1 MRFVK
6 YHGCGNDFILMDNR
20 SQDFCP
26 EPGAIRFLTD
36 RHTGVGGDGV
46 ILLEES
52 FAADVKMRIFN
63 ADGTE
68 AEMCGNGAR
77 CFILFLAELGFPL
90 PADIEVSDRVL
101 SGTVAQNGASIEM
114 GIPWDIALNIDSP
127 FGLLHRINT
136 GVPHAV
142 VFVDDLDHLDIE
154 TSGRAIRHDSL
165 FSPEGTNVTF
175 VQKVSR
181 GRLAFSTYERGVE
194 GETLACGTGACAAAL
209 IAHLIDGTPSPIEV
223 VTKRGDVIEVGL
235 SDRLEVTMSGPAA
248 RVFEGSL
255 TENSLKTLQLN

>member
-1 MRFVK
+1 MRFAK

-20 SQDFCP
+20 SRHFCP
-26 EPGAIRFLTD
+26 EAEAIRFLTD

-52 FAADVKMRIFN
+52 VSADVKMRIFN

-68 AEMCGNGAR
+68 ADMCGNGAR
-77 CFILFLAELGFPL
+77 CFLRFLAELGYPL
-90 PADIEVSDRVL
+90 PIEIEVCDRVL
-101 SGTVAQNGASIEM
+101 SGTAAQNSASIEM

-142 VFVDDLDHLDIE
+142 IFVDDLDRFDIE
-154 TSGRAIRHDSL
+154 TSGKAIRRASL

-175 VQKVSR
+175 AQKVSK

-194 GETLACGTGACAAAL
+194 GETRACGTGACAAAL
-209 IAHLIDGTPSPIEV
+209 IAHLIDGTASPIEAM
-223 VTKRGDVIEVGL
+223 TKRGDVIKVAF
-235 SDRLEVTMSGPAA
+235 SDRLEVTMSGPAE
-248 RVFEGSL
+248 RVFEGIL
-255 TENSLKTLQLN
+255 TGNFLTTR